1 MSSGSL
7 LGVRLVS
14 ETDAKLQ
21 QIQTGV
27 TLRVTPRWIEPL
39 DSVQEGQVQVS
50 IHAETSTPLR
60 DNAIDGIPQINSQK
74 GRNSLMAPNGQP
86 ILMGGMIRQQSSNSP
101 QGVPLFQDLPLLG
114 PLFGLRDDQQ
124 VFDHVLVFVIP
135 TLLDDVAPLSL
146 PSLPELTL
154 ERASELLES

>member
-7 LGVRLVS
+7 LNVRLVS

-27 TLRVTPRWIEPL
+27 ALRVTPRWIEPL

-74 GRNSLMAPNGQP
+74 GRNSLMVPNGQP
-86 ILMGGMIRQQSSNSP
+86 ILMGGMIRQQSSNST

-114 PLFGLRDDQQ
+114 PLFGLRDGQQ

-154 ERASELLES
+154 ERASELLEL